1 VIQQNKRNPFDEID
15 PDWAWQS
22 WQPSA
27 NEPWNAH
34 RIAHLFRRAGFGA
47 SQQQIEA
54 AEKSDVAT
62 TIDNLFRDAAD
73 TDQAWQEST
82 DLSKAVLAG
91 GDPKQLASWWLRWMR
106 VTPNPLR
113 EKATLFWHGHFA
125 TSADKVTDVESMSD
139 QNQLLR
145 QHALG
150 DFGEMVR
157 AIAKDPAMLLYLDS
171 AYNRKAH
178 PNENF
183 ARELLEL
190 FCMGE
195 GNYTEKDIQELA
207 RCFTGW
213 EIRRNRFRFNSF
225 QHDNGKK
232 KIFGQADI
240 ESGEQAIEVVLQQP
254 IVPYFIVSKL
264 FRFFFRDEVDV
275 PEKLLKPLADQ
286 MRNESLQIAGVARRM
301 LSSNLFF
308 SDSVIAGKVRSPVE
322 LAVSFLRSLDA
333 TTNYRRLADSLNILG
348 QVVFYPPSV
357 KGWDGGRA
365 WINSS
370 TLVGRANL
378 IHQIV
383 RDENTQ
389 FESVPLADWVR
400 KRAITDLADFVDFVC
415 GQVFAV
421 QPIPETKNKIVQT
434 CKDSGGR
441 KYVEALSLLAS
452 IPEIQLS

>member
-1 VIQQNKRNPFDEID
+1 MTQQNAQSGLDEVE
-15 PDWAWQS
+15 PDWAWQA
-22 WQPSA
+22 WQPSD

-34 RIAHLFRRAGFGA
+34 RIAHLYRRAGFGA
-47 SQQQIEA
+47 SQQEIES
-54 AEKSDVAT
+54 AEKSDVTA
-62 TIDNLFRDAAD
+62 IIKNLFREATD
-73 TDQAWQEST
+73 TDRASQEST
-82 DLSKAVLAG
+82 DLAKAVLNG
-91 GDPKQLASWWLRWMR
+91 GDPKQLAGWWLRWMR
-106 VTPNPLR
+106 VSPNPLR

-125 TSADKVTDVESMSD
+125 TSADKVTDVESMLD

-145 QHALG
+145 QNALG
-150 DFGEMVR
+150 DFSEMVR

-195 GNYTEKDIQELA
+195 GNYSEKDIQELA

-213 EIRRNRFRFNSF
+213 EIRRNRYRFNSF
-225 QHDNGKK
+225 QHDNGQKT
-232 KIFGQADI
+232 IFGQANI
-240 ESGEQAIEVVLQQP
+240 ESGEQAVDVVLQQP
-254 IVPYFIVSKL
+254 AVADFIVSKL
-264 FRFFFRDEVDV
+264 FRYFFLDEVAM
-275 PEKLLKPLADQ
+275 PAKLLKPLAEQ
-286 MRNESLQIAGVARRM
+286 MRDESLQIGGVLRRM

-308 SDSVIAGKVRSPVE
+308 SDIVIAGKVRSPVD

-333 TTNYRRLADSLNILG
+333 TTNYRKLAESLNILG

-389 FESVPLADWVR
+389 FESLPLADWVR
-400 KRAITDLADFVDFVC
+400 KRGINDTADFVDFIC
-415 GQVFAV
+415 GQVFAK
-421 QPIPETKNKIVQT
+421 QPQATAKNKIVES

-452 IPEIQLS
+452 LPEIQLS

>member
-1 VIQQNKRNPFDEID
+1 VTQQNAQSGLDEVE
-15 PDWAWQS
+15 PDWAWQA
-22 WQPSA
+22 WQPSD

-47 SQQQIEA
+47 SQQQIES
-54 AEKSDVAT
+54 AEKSDVTA
-62 TIDNLFRDAAD
+62 IIENLFREAAD
-73 TDQAWQEST
+73 SERAWQEST
-82 DLSKAVLAG
+82 DLAKAVLNG
-91 GDPKQLASWWLRWMR
+91 GDPKQLAGWWLRWMR
-106 VTPNPLR
+106 VSPNPLR

-125 TSADKVTDVESMSD
+125 TSADKVTDVESMLD

-145 QHALG
+145 QNALG

-195 GNYTEKDIQELA
+195 GNYSEKDIQELA

-213 EIRRNRFRFNSF
+213 EIRRNRYRFNSF

-232 KIFGQADI
+232 TIFGQANI
-240 ESGEQAIEVVLQQP
+240 ESGEQAVDVVLRQP
-254 IVPYFIVSKL
+254 AVADFIVSKL
-264 FRFFFRDEVDV
+264 FRYFFRDEVV
-275 PEKLLKPLADQ
+275 MPAKLLKPLAEQ
-286 MRNESLQIAGVARRM
+286 MRAESLKIGGVLRRM

-308 SDSVIAGKVRSPVE
+308 SDIVIAGKVRSPVD

-333 TTNYRRLADSLNILG
+333 TTNYRRLAESLNILG

-389 FESVPLADWVR
+389 FESLPLAEWVR
-400 KRAITDLADFVDFVC
+400 KRGITDTADFVDFVC
-415 GQVFAV
+415 GQVFAK
-421 QPIPETKNKIVQT
+421 QPQASAKNKIVES

-452 IPEIQLS
+452 LPEIQLS